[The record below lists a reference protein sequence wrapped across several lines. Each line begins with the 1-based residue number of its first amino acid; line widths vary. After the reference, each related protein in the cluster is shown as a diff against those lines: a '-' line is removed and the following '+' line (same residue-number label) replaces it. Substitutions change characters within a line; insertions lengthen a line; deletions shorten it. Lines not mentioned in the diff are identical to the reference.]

1 MSETGLH
8 QPEWE
13 SQQTLRTFAVALIGA
28 PLLDRRPPAV
38 TRSIIA
44 FIIDPSYQVLRRW
57 PATHIG
63 EEGCEASAPSHANF
77 DAAAAIRLK
86 PDIARAV
93 AALHYPLP
101 SFVFRRLGTRL
112 AMGSVRCFGG
122 QATTTS
128 CVTGTKALPANDSS
142 GPALAQNEE
151 TPMDLTTRTYIRV
164 GLSRNEEAAKS
175 PANHFYRGHVG
186 TIAGRS
192 SERMTLRDLTI
203 ISHRAIQHPAPSHHG
218 LSLAAFIT
226 NIAESNSVHATVRYR
241 RP

>member
-77 DAAAAIRLK
+77 DAAAAIMLE
-86 PDIARAV
+86 PDIARVV
-93 AALHYPLP
+93 AARHYPLP
-101 SFVFRRLGTRL
+101 SFVFRRFRTRL
-112 AMGSVRCFGG
+112 AVGSVTCSGG
-122 QATTTS
+122 QATATS
-128 CVTGTKALPANDSS
+128 CMAGAKAVPAND
-142 GPALAQNEE
+142 GPRPALAQNKK

-164 GLSRNEEAAKS
+164 GLSRNEETAKS

-186 TIAGRS
+186 TKQAR
-192 SERMTLRDLTI
+192 
-203 ISHRAIQHPAPSHHG
+203 
-218 LSLAAFIT
+218 LA
-226 NIAESNSVHATVRYR
+226 RG
-241 RP
+241 